1 VHKIRLRAPGWSNI
15 EIGSSEDELKN
26 YHIVMSHQQSTRCII
41 TLLIIHHSRN
51 RVTIQ
56 QTVTTLQ
63 QIVIMF
69 PQTVITLQQIV
80 ITFPQTVI
88 TLLEDIRL
96 VRELVNMGQNVAN
109 TLYIIQRFRKSLQ
122 RFEESLQRFFRIC

>member
-1 VHKIRLRAPGWSNI
+1 VHKIRLGALGWSNI
-15 EIGSSEDELKN
+15 ETGLSDDELKN
-26 YHIVMSHQQSTRCII
+26 YHIVMSHQRSTRYII

-63 QIVIMF
+63 QIVI
-69 PQTVITLQQIV
+69 
-80 ITFPQTVI
+80 TFPQTVI

-96 VRELVNMGQNVAN
+96 VNRDQNIAN
-109 TLYIIQRFRKSLQ
+109 VLYIVQRFRKSLQ
-122 RFEESLQRFFRIC
+122 RFEESLQ

>member
-1 VHKIRLRAPGWSNI
+1 VHKIKLGASGWSNI
-15 EIGSSEDELKN
+15 ETGLSENELKN
-26 YHIVMSHQQSTRCII
+26 YHIVISHRQSTRCII

-69 PQTVITLQQIV
+69 PLIV
-80 ITFPQTVI
+80 IMLQ
-88 TLLEDIRL
+88 EDIRL
-96 VRELVNMGQNVAN
+96 VRELVKRGENVAN
-109 TLYIIQRFRKSLQ
+109 ALYIVQYFRKSL
-122 RFEESLQRFFRIC
+122 

>member
-1 VHKIRLRAPGWSNI
+1 VHKIRLGALGWSNI
-15 EIGSSEDELKN
+15 ETGLSDDELKN
-26 YHIVMSHQQSTRCII
+26 YHIVMSHQRSTRYII

-63 QIVIMF
+63 QIVI
-69 PQTVITLQQIV
+69 
-80 ITFPQTVI
+80 TFPQTVI

-96 VRELVNMGQNVAN
+96 VRELVNRDQNIAN
-109 TLYIIQRFRKSLQ
+109 VLYIVQRFRKSLQ
-122 RFEESLQRFFRIC
+122 RFEESLQ

>member
-1 VHKIRLRAPGWSNI
+1 VHKIRLGAPDWSNI
-15 EIGSSEDELKN
+15 ETSLSETELKN

-63 QIVIMF
+63 QIIITSPQIIIML
-69 PQTVITLQQIV
+69 P
-80 ITFPQTVI
+80 
-88 TLLEDIRL
+88 EDIRL
-96 VRELVNMGQNVAN
+96 VRELVKSGQNVAN
-109 TLYIIQRFRKSLQ
+109 ALYTVQRFRKSLQ
-122 RFEESLQRFFRIC
+122 